1 MKQSLSFRS
10 IFDQLFKALGPQGW
24 WPTTP
29 PGDTRPLYR
38 PGETSRDL
46 EENEQWEIVVGAMLT
61 QNTSWHNV
69 ESALAALWRQGLMDL
84 RAMGGAPLDR
94 LALAVRP
101 SGYFN
106 QKAARLQNIAAYIEK
121 RHAGNIADFLRLSP
135 RELRAELLSLK
146 GVGPET
152 ADSILLYA
160 AQVPRFVID
169 AYTRRILGRVGLIRE
184 DISYDDLQNEFEK
197 ALPAEHELYNE
208 YHALLVKLAT
218 THCKSNPECQSC
230 CLNDYCSYFERV
242 YVVQAGETAG

>member
-1 MKQSLSFRS
+1 MKQSLSLRS
-10 IFDQLFKALGPQGW
+10 IFDRLFEAFGPQGW

-29 PGDTRPLYR
+29 RGDIRPRYYPEKACR
-38 PGETSRDL
+38 RL

-61 QNTSWHNV
+61 QNTAWRNV
-69 ESALAALWRQGLMDL
+69 ESALAGLWQQGLMDL
-84 RAMGGAPLDR
+84 HAMGSAPLDR

-106 QKAARLQNIAAYIEK
+106 QKAARLQNIAAYIEE
-121 RHAGNIADFLRLSP
+121 RHAGDITDFLRLSP

-169 AYTRRILGRVGLIRE
+169 AYTRRILGRLGVVE
-184 DISYDDLQNEFEK
+184 PEVQYDDLQTKFESELPRELEIYNEF
-197 ALPAEHELYNE
+197 
-208 YHALLVKLAT
+208 HALLVKLAT
-218 THCKSNPECQSC
+218 TSCKTIPECRSC
-230 CLNDYCSYFERV
+230 CLKECCSYFESA
-242 YVVQAGETAG
+242 YVEKAG